1 MWQWS
6 ECALILRKRVLF
18 PGIAWSIVEEG
29 KEKIKGRWKGKTK
42 GKSAKIQKG
51 AKVKLQKPGGTQGH
65 FLSIRKSICKD
76 NSYTRDSIIKR
87 VLVRK
92 KVEFLFTVSFFV
104 LFQVSRKNVQ
114 AVSILLYF
122 LMYFLCL
129 VFCLVHL
136 MDLEHWDSFVL
147 VSWIS
152 LSATAWDKHIL
163 QTQSRV

>member
-1 MWQWS
+1 M
-6 ECALILRKRVLF
+6 
-18 PGIAWSIVEEG
+18 
-29 KEKIKGRWKGKTK
+29 
-42 GKSAKIQKG
+42 
-51 AKVKLQKPGGTQGH
+51 KLQKPGGTQGH

-129 VFCLVHL
+129 VLSCSSNGFRALGFFCAGFMNQPVCYSLGQAHPPNTVQSINQRKHKRQERHRL
-136 MDLEHWDSFVL
+136 MG
-147 VSWIS
+147 
-152 LSATAWDKHIL
+152 T
-163 QTQSRV
+163 RR